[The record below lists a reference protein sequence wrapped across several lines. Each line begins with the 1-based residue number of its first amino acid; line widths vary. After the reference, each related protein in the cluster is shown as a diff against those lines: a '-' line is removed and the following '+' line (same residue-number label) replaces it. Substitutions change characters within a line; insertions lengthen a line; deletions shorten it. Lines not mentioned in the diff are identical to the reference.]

1 MVVSHESPLA
11 GPRAT
16 LNFMRLHNAAHRCGA
31 AAAAYYDGELRCKVF
46 AIFLPDRAR
55 SDVPVRIAQPVVQVR
70 ASEATVRVVVEVTP
84 RQPLI
89 DPAGGRNIDR
99 GLSTVIP
106 LFRTKISARNSRDV
120 IRGYAPLFGPTI
132 RVSPPIHP
140 CLHHCQAR
148 PQRRTRTHRPTRR
161 ARSRKRGHRPRSRR
175 GYSTTATQRPRRRAE
190 HRPRT

>member
-1 MVVSHESPLA
+1 MRTRTFGFSFFSPILLAQIMVVSHESPLE

-70 ASEATVRVVVEVTP
+70 ASEATVRPIVEVTP

-148 PQRRTRTHRPTRR
+148 PQRGSSAHSPTRR
-161 ARSRKRGHRPRSRR
+161 TSPRKRGHRS
-175 GYSTTATQRPRRRAE
+175 TQR
-190 HRPRT
+190 

>member
-55 SDVPVRIAQPVVQVR
+55 SDVPVRVT
-70 ASEATVRVVVEVTP
+70 EAIPQIRTRETVVRVVVEVTES
-84 RQPLI
+84 QPLI
-89 DPAGGRNIDR
+89 DPARGRNIDSGQR
-99 GLSTVIP
+99 IVIP
-106 LFRTKISARNSRDV
+106 LFRTKISARNSREV

-132 RVSPPIHP
+132 KVSPPIHP
-140 CLHHCQAR
+140 GLHRNQAR
-148 PQRRTRTHRPTRR
+148 PQRWPRPRD
-161 ARSRKRGHRPRSRR
+161 RGHSTDTHTRDRRPSSRR
-175 GYSTTATQRPRRRAE
+175 GYRKPTT
-190 HRPRT
+190 HRPRQRPEQRQRT

>member
-55 SDVPVRIAQPVVQVR
+55 GDVPVRIAQPVVQVR
-70 ASEATVRVVVEVTP
+70 TSEATVRTGVEVAP

-140 CLHHCQAR
+140 CLHHFQAR
-148 PQRRTRTHRPTRR
+148 PRRCTSTHCPTRCP
-161 ARSRKRGHRPRSRR
+161 SPHKRGHSPTQRR
-175 GYSTTATQRPRRRAE
+175 GHSTTATHRPRRRSE
-190 HRPRT
+190 H

>member
-70 ASEATVRVVVEVTP
+70 ASKATVRVVVEVTP

-106 LFRTKISARNSRDV
+106 LFRTKISARNSREV

-132 RVSPPIHP
+132 KVSPPIHP
-140 CLHHCQAR
+140 GLHQNQAR
-148 PQRRTRTHRPTRR
+148 PQRWTRTQGPTRS
-161 ARSRKRGHRPRSRR
+161 SRPRKQGHRPSGRR
-175 GYSTTATQRPRRRAE
+175 GHPTTATHRPRRRAE

>member
-1 MVVSHESPLA
+1 MVVSHESPLE

-70 ASEATVRVVVEVTP
+70 ASEATVRPIVEVTP

-89 DPAGGRNIDR
+89 DPARGRNIDR

-148 PQRRTRTHRPTRR
+148 PQRCPSTHCPTRCSR
-161 ARSRKRGHRPRSRR
+161 PRKRGHSATHRR
-175 GYSTTATQRPRRRAE
+175 GHSTTATHRPRQRSE

>member
-55 SDVPVRIAQPVVQVR
+55 SDVPVRITEAIPQIR
-70 ASEATVRVVVEVTP
+70 TREATVRVVVEVTP

-132 RVSPPIHP
+132 KVSPPIHP
-140 CLHHCQAR
+140 GLHRNQAR
-148 PQRRTRTHRPTRR
+148 PLRWSSTHRPTRCP
-161 ARSRKRGHRPRSRR
+161 SPRKRGHRTSSRR
-175 GYSTTATQRPRRRAE
+175 GYPTTATQRPRRRAE
-190 HRPRT
+190 H

>member
-55 SDVPVRIAQPVVQVR
+55 CDVPVRIAQPVVQVR

-132 RVSPPIHP
+132 KVSPPIHP
-140 CLHHCQAR
+140 GLHRNQAR
-148 PQRRTRTHRPTRR
+148 PPRGPSTQSPTRGPR
-161 ARSRKRGHRPRSRR
+161 PRKRGHRPRSRR
-175 GYSTTATQRPRRRAE
+175 GNSTTATHRPRRRPE
-190 HRPRT
+190 QRPRT

>member
-31 AAAAYYDGELRCKVF
+31 AAAAYYDGELLCKVF

-55 SDVPVRIAQPVVQVR
+55 CDVPVRIAQPVVQVR

-106 LFRTKISARNSRDV
+106 LFRTKFSSQQPGCYKGLCPSVRADHKGQPAHSPRFAPEPGAPAAKSQ
-120 IRGYAPLFGPTI
+120 YALPNP
-132 RVSPPIHP
+132 
-140 CLHHCQAR
+140 
-148 PQRRTRTHRPTRR
+148 
-161 ARSRKRGHRPRSRR
+161 
-175 GYSTTATQRPRRRAE
+175 
-190 HRPRT
+190 

>member
-1 MVVSHESPLA
+1 MRTRTFGFSFWPILLAQIMVVSHESPLA

-55 SDVPVRIAQPVVQVR
+55 CDVPVRIAQPVVQVR

-132 RVSPPIHP
+132 KVSPPIHP
-140 CLHHCQAR
+140 GLQHYQARPRGSTRPHCQAR
-148 PQRRTRTHRPTRR
+148 SPD
-161 ARSRKRGHRPRSRR
+161 SRR
-175 GYSTTATQRPRRRAE
+175 LSRNSSSR
-190 HRPRT
+190 

>member
-70 ASEATVRVVVEVTP
+70 ASEATVRPVVEVTP

-89 DPAGGRNIDR
+89 DPAGGRNIDC

-106 LFRTKISARNSRDV
+106 LFRTKISARNSREV

-132 RVSPPIHP
+132 KVSPPIHP
-140 CLHHCQAR
+140 GLHRNQAR
-148 PQRRTRTHRPTRR
+148 PQRGTSSHGPTRSPS
-161 ARSRKRGHRPRSRR
+161 SRKRGHSATRR
-175 GYSTTATQRPRRRAE
+175 
-190 HRPRT
+190 